1 VREQLIA
8 ANVDTLFIVTSC
20 NADFNVPRLERYVAL
35 AFEADVEPVIL
46 VTKADQTETP
56 EDFEREAQA
65 ISPRVIVMT
74 LNAKAPETAE
84 RLAPWAKPGQTVAF
98 VGTSGVGKSTL
109 TNLMTGANAE
119 TSDIRLDDARGRHT
133 TRHRQLHLT
142 PNGPA
147 VLDTPGM
154 RELQLTDAAAG
165 VSELFDDIETLA
177 TQCKFRN
184 CAHEGEPGCAVQ
196 AAIADGTLDSARL
209 DRYNKL
215 AREDELNTA
224 TLAERRE
231 KQRST
236 TKLHKRIQGA
246 KKNRR

>member
-1 VREQLIA
+1 
-8 ANVDTLFIVTSC
+8 
-20 NADFNVPRLERYVAL
+20 
-35 AFEADVEPVIL
+35 
-46 VTKADQTETP
+46 
-56 EDFEREAQA
+56 
-65 ISPRVIVMT
+65 M
-74 LNAKAPETAE
+74 
-84 RLAPWAKPGQTVAF
+84 
-98 VGTSGVGKSTL
+98 
-109 TNLMTGANAE
+109 
-119 TSDIRLDDARGRHT
+119 
-133 TRHRQLHLT
+133 
-142 PNGPA
+142 
-147 VLDTPGM
+147 LDTPGM

-165 VSELFDDIETLA
+165 VSELFANIETLA